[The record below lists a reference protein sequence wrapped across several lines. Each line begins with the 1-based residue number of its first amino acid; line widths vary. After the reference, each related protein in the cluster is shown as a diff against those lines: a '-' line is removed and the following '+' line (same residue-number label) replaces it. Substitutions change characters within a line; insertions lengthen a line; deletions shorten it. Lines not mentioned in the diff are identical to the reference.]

1 MKNLVL
7 KDCYLT
13 LEQLPDLKNQVL
25 HKNLESL
32 IALLEAH
39 FTLQRGKK
47 SVKACSEC
55 LLHS

>member
-25 HKNLESL
+25 HKNLESM

-47 SVKACSEC
+47 SVKACSVC